1 VSDYWNKRTAAI
13 SPYVPGEQP
22 RDRKFIKLNTN
33 ENPYPPSPKVVAAI
47 EQSLSSRKD
56 GNALPDGELLRLYP
70 DPVCTEF
77 REAVA
82 SAYGVKPAQVF
93 PGNGSDEVLAF
104 AFGAF
109 FESASANE
117 NPPDSA
123 MLSQTD
129 SAILFPDI
137 TYSFYPVYA
146 RLWDIPCRTIPV
158 TDDFSINPDD
168 YVAPSG
174 GVILANPNAPTGRA
188 LPPPPLLQ
196 LAQKLEQK
204 RRVLIVD
211 EAYTAFGA
219 ESLVPHISAHP
230 NLLTVH
236 TLSKSASLAGLR
248 LGFAIGS
255 EELIEGLFRV
265 RDSFNSYTL
274 DTLAIAGGTAA
285 ILDNA
290 YYKEINQ
297 KVIATRERTAA
308 SLVEMGFD
316 VIPSKTNFLFI
327 SGGAA
332 SKIQPGISGSR
343 LFNGLRERGILV
355 RHFNKPRIADYV
367 RVSMGNDQDTDVF
380 LSACKTII
388 KNQPET

>member
-1 VSDYWNKRTAAI
+1 
-13 SPYVPGEQP
+13 VPGEQP

-33 ENPYPPSPKVVAAI
+33 ENPYPPSPKVAAAI
-47 EQSLSSRKD
+47 QQALSSRKD
-56 GNALPDGELLRLYP
+56 ANAPPDGELLRLYP

-109 FESASANE
+109 FESGGLANE
-117 NPPDSA
+117 NA
-123 MLSQTD
+123 D

-146 RLWDIPCRTIPV
+146 QLWDIPYRAIPV
-158 TDDFSINPDD
+158 TDGFAINPDD
-168 YVAPSG
+168 YVAPCG

-188 LPPPPLLQ
+188 LSPSPLLQ
-196 LAQKLEQK
+196 LARTLEQN
-204 RRVLIVD
+204 RRILIVD

-219 ESLVPHISAHP
+219 ESLVPYITDHP

-285 ILDNA
+285 VLDKP
-290 YYKEINQ
+290 YYKEVNQ
-297 KVIATRERTAA
+297 KVIATRERAVESLTA
-308 SLVEMGFD
+308 MGFD
-316 VIPSKTNFLFI
+316 VIPSKANFLFI
-327 SGGAA
+327 SGGIA
-332 SKIQPGISGSR
+332 SKVQPCISGPA
-343 LFNGLRERGILV
+343 LFHTLRERGILV

-367 RVSMGNDQDTDVF
+367 RVSIGNAEDMDVF
-380 LSACKTII
+380 LSACKAII
-388 KNQPET
+388 KK

>member
-1 VSDYWNKRTAAI
+1 VSGYWNKRTAAI

-22 RDRKFIKLNTN
+22 RNRKFIKLNTN

-47 EQSLSSRKD
+47 EQALSNRKD
-56 GNALPDGELLRLYP
+56 ANTPPNGELLRLYP
-70 DPVCTEF
+70 DPLCTEF

-82 SAYGVKPAQVF
+82 SAYGVKSAQVF

-109 FESASANE
+109 FESGPVNK
-117 NPPDSA
+117 DS
-123 MLSQTD
+123 STD

-146 RLWDIPCRTIPV
+146 QLWGIPYRTIPV
-158 TDDFSINPDD
+158 TDGFAINLDNYSTPC
-168 YVAPSG
+168 G

-196 LAQKLEQK
+196 LARTLEQN
-204 RRVLIVD
+204 RRLLIVD

-219 ESLVPHISAHP
+219 DSLVPYITDHP

-274 DTLAIAGGTAA
+274 DALAIAGGTAA
-285 ILDNA
+285 VLDKP
-290 YYKEINQ
+290 YYEEINQ
-297 KVIATRERTAA
+297 KVVTTRERTAA
-308 SLVEMGFD
+308 SLTAMGFD
-316 VIPSKTNFLFI
+316 VIPSKANFLFI
-327 SGGAA
+327 SGGIA
-332 SKIQPGISGSR
+332 SKMQPCISGQA
-343 LFNGLRERGILV
+343 LFQALRERGILV
-355 RHFNKPRIADYV
+355 RHFNKPRTSDYV
-367 RVSMGNDQDTDVF
+367 RVSIGNDEDMGVF
-380 LSACKTII
+380 LSACKAII
-388 KNQPET
+388 EN